1 MSFLPTWRHVLS
13 GATAFA
19 VLVGALAI
27 SAPAAQA
34 ADTEAPMLASFS
46 VSPRAVG
53 PGQDVTVTYAA
64 TEAAGTLSSVEFQFQ
79 RGTVAYT
86 AHATGAVPTSG
97 TVHVSLPDGSA
108 NGTYSLSLVRL
119 KDPAGNTSTAFRGG
133 SVSYSSGA
141 TGPATHPLV
150 LADGDLTLTGSVADW
165 TSPVL
170 TSASIS
176 DSTLTVGDSLAVN
189 YAVDEQHLLRAV
201 TVYYQ
206 NKTADFSPYVRA
218 AKLVDADLP
227 TSGTATTTVPDTWA
241 NGTYAVTSVAVVDQF
256 GNSSSFYS
264 DGTAIRDGFWG
275 THDVDLKSLSFTVS
289 GSPADFE
296 PPVLTSLGLP
306 TPLATFGGTVSLPYT
321 TTDASGHLGS
331 ITATFTSSSGDSFT
345 LTDTGAPLS
354 GTLTGPANPTPMKSI
369 ADYELASLRVT
380 DAVGRSATYHRG
392 GLLDL
397 PGGSSIHSFDF
408 SRRVVRLA
416 KVPTAPTWAAV
427 TPGPSSA
434 KVQWDDAGDNSAP
447 ITGFTVTVSPSGKV
461 LTTSGAAR
469 SVAITGLT
477 NKTRYTFTVRA
488 KNAVGTGA
496 GRSVSGMPRAF
507 GLRILSPGDF
517 GDDGK
522 TDILAVNHDG
532 KLLYYPGNGRGGFA
546 STGKVIGA
554 GWQVN
559 RLVLPRVGP
568 REGGLLPDAWAVTYD
583 GALRRY
589 DATRQGTFSSWAPVG
604 SGWDKFDKVF
614 TSGDFGTDGY
624 PDVMGITDG
633 GDLYYYPYRSQTAG
647 LYPGV
652 RIGGGW
658 NVFTQVFGAGDQ
670 TGDGRNDLMAIKS
683 DGTLW
688 LYAGNGKGG
697 FAAAGK
703 RIGSGWGS
711 VRAAFV
717 TDFDGGGPDLLTVD
731 AKGDLRL
738 YHGNN
743 RAGFSYRGVI
753 GKGWNVFL

>member
-1 MSFLPTWRHVLS
+1 MSFLPSWRHVLS

-19 VLVGALAI
+19 MLVGVLAL
-27 SAPAAQA
+27 SAPSAQA
-34 ADTEAPMLASFS
+34 ADAEAPVLTSFS
-46 VSPRAVG
+46 VAPRAVV

-108 NGTYSLSLVRL
+108 NGIYSLTLVRL
-119 KDPAGNTSTAFRGG
+119 KDPAGNTSIAFRNG
-133 SVSYSSGA
+133 SVSYSAGA
-141 TGPATHPLV
+141 TGPATHPLT
-150 LADGDLTLTGSVADW
+150 LSAGDLTLTGSVPDQ
-165 TSPVL
+165 TSALL
-170 TSASIS
+170 TSASIT
-176 DSTLTVGDSLAVN
+176 DSTLTVGDQVAVG
-189 YAVDEQHLLRAV
+189 YGMTEQHLLRAV

-206 NKTADFSPYVRA
+206 NKTANFSTSVQA
-218 AKLVDADLP
+218 AKPVDADLP
-227 TSGTATTTVPDTWA
+227 TSGVVTTTVPDTWA
-241 NGTYAVTSVAVVDQF
+241 NGLYAVTSVAVVDQF
-256 GNSSSFYS
+256 GNTSSFYS
-264 DGTAIRDGFWG
+264 DGRTLRDGFWG
-275 THDVDLKSLSFTVS
+275 THSVDLTALSFTVS

-296 PPVLTSLGLP
+296 PPVLTGLGLP

-321 TTDASGHLGS
+321 TTDASGPLNS
-331 ITATFTSSSGDSFT
+331 ITATFASSSGDAFT
-345 LTDTGAPLS
+345 LTNTGAPLS
-354 GTLTGPANPTPMKSI
+354 GTLTGPANPAPMKSI
-369 ADYELASLRVT
+369 ADYELSSLRIT
-380 DAVGRSATYHRG
+380 DAKGRSATYHHG

-397 PGGSSIHSFDF
+397 PGGSTTHSFDF
-408 SRRVVRLA
+408 SLREIRLA
-416 KVPTAPTWAAV
+416 KAPTATTWAAV
-427 TPGPSSA
+427 TPGPASA
-434 KVQWDDAGDNSAP
+434 RVQWDDAGDNGAP
-447 ITGFTVTVSPSGKV
+447 ITGWTVTVSPSGKV
-461 LTTSGAAR
+461 VTTSGTAR
-469 SVAITGLT
+469 SATITGLT

-496 GRSVSGMPRAF
+496 GRSVLGMPRAF

-517 GDDGK
+517 DGDSK
-522 TDILAVNHDG
+522 SDILAVNHDG
-532 KLLYYPGNGRGGFA
+532 KLLFYRGNGRGGFA

-559 RLVLPRVGP
+559 RLVFPRQGP
-568 REGGLLPDAWAVTYD
+568 REGGLFPDVWAVSYGGTLLRYASTRNGTLSP
-583 GALRRY
+583 GA
-589 DATRQGTFSSWAPVG
+589 PMG
-604 SGWDKFDKVF
+604 SGWDKYAKVF
-614 TSGDFGTDGY
+614 TAGDFGTDGY

-633 GDLYYYPYRSQTAG
+633 GDLYYYPHRWQTG
-647 LYPGV
+647 GFYPGV

-658 NVFTQVFGAGDQ
+658 QAFTQVFGAGDQ

-711 VRAAFV
+711 VRAAFI

-738 YHGNN
+738 YRGNN

-753 GKGWNVFL
+753 GKGWNIFL

>member
-1 MSFLPTWRHVLS
+1 LLPTWRHVLS

-19 VLVGALAI
+19 MLVGVLAL

-34 ADTEAPMLASFS
+34 ADTDAPVLTSFS
-46 VSPRAVG
+46 VSTQSVS
-53 PGQDVTVTYAA
+53 PGQDVVVTYAA
-64 TEAAGTLSSVEFQFQ
+64 TEAAGELSSVEFRFR
-79 RGTVAYT
+79 RGTVAYFAQ
-86 AHATGAVPTSG
+86 AHGVLPTSG
-97 TVHVSLPDGSA
+97 TVTMHLPDGSP
-108 NGTYSLSLVRL
+108 NGLYGLYAVVLA
-119 KDPAGNTSTAFRGG
+119 DPTGNTSTALPTG
-133 SVSYSSGA
+133 SVTYSPGA
-141 TGPATHPLV
+141 TGPATHSLAF
-150 LADGDLTLTGSVADW
+150 ADGSITLSGSVEDH
-165 TSPVL
+165 
-170 TSASIS
+170 TSAALTAASIG

-189 YAVDEQHLLRAV
+189 YAMDEQHLLRAV
-201 TVYYQ
+201 SIYYN
-206 NKTADFSPYVRA
+206 NKDAVFSPFVRVSKPA
-218 AKLVDADLP
+218 DSDLP
-227 TSGTATTTVPDTWA
+227 TSGTATTTVADTWA
-241 NGTYAVTSVAVVDQF
+241 NGTYAVTSIAVVDQF
-256 GNSSSFYS
+256 GNSSTFYP
-264 DGTAIRDGFWG
+264 DGRAFRDGVWG
-275 THDVDLKSLSFTVS
+275 THTVDLKALGFTVS

-321 TTDASGHLGS
+321 TTDASGPLSS
-331 ITATFTSSSGDSFT
+331 ITASFTSSSGDSFT
-345 LTDTGAPLS
+345 LTNLNAPLS

-369 ADYELASLRVT
+369 ADYELSVLRVK
-380 DAVGRSATYHRG
+380 DAKGRSATYNRG
-392 GLLDL
+392 GRLDL
-397 PGGSSIHSFDF
+397 PGGSSTHGFDF
-408 SRRVVRLA
+408 STRVVRLA
-416 KVPTAPTWAAV
+416 KAPTATPWTAV
-427 TPGPSSA
+427 TPGPASA
-434 KVQWDDAGDNSAP
+434 KVQWDDAGDNGSP
-447 ITGFTVTVSPSGKV
+447 ITGWTVTVSPGGKV
-461 LTTSGAAR
+461 VTTSGAAR
-469 SVAITGLT
+469 SATITGLT

-496 GRSVSGMPRAF
+496 GKSVSGTPRAF

-532 KLLYYPGNGRGGFA
+532 KLLYYRGNGRGGFA

-559 RLVLPRVGP
+559 RLVLPRLGP
-568 REGGLLPDAWAVTYD
+568 REGGLLPDAWAVTND
-583 GALRRY
+583 GTLRRY
-589 DATRQGTFSSWAPVG
+589 ASTRQGTFSSWAPMG

-614 TSGDFGTDGY
+614 TAGDFGTDGQ
-624 PDVMGITDG
+624 PEVMGITDG
-633 GDLYYYPYRSQTAG
+633 GDLSYYPYRSQTGG

-658 NVFTQVFGAGDQ
+658 QVFTQVFGAGDQ

-717 TDFDGGGPDLLTVD
+717 SDFDGGGPDLLTVD

-753 GKGWNVFL
+753 GKGWNIFL